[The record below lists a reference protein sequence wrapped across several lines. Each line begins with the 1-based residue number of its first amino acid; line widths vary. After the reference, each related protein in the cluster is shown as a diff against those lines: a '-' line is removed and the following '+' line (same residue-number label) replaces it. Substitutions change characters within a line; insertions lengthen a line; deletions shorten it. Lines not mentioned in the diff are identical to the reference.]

1 MLHIFLIVVLSVA
14 IIPLFHV
21 IAPADDIFPPSEA
34 QHYTHASDQSDQ
46 LIIDTGKLSISSASN
61 DVLDHHELRPTIT
74 ANGTNTVDVISETGS
89 NTIDHVIKEVKAA
102 PDISSFDYA
111 VSHTIPVYTKEM
123 ARSAIRQSPWEC
135 SINNT
140 DPAYIHSNH
149 GTMFAFVHVYKAAGT
164 SMRLFFNELAYTC
177 HKTYISLAKC
187 TGVLPSSI
195 KSQDP
200 WQPCRIEEVADG
212 RSQQKQ
218 QYMYPTGKNYV
229 RTNRQVS
236 NPDLRAFF
244 DLYVGHAR
252 IGTGDFIFGTPG
264 SVRYIVFLRD
274 PIERHVS
281 GVLYQNKVKGRNET
295 LEQVVRKIK
304 DGIKNRREVDDY
316 ADKSLSYLLTP
327 SQRVV
332 NSHVSFEELRASK
345 TTIISSSNMTFS
357 SFKAESRAKLAI
369 QNLYQYNAIIGMT
382 ERMSDSLRILRHVFL
397 QNVPEN
403 ALKDKAEEVFKKYGL
418 STTTPGSDRLGN
430 SSAASI
436 IQVVKQANKS
446 RGKVSTSAV
455 IAELAKDEEHMELFN
470 EYVKYE
476 RLITEFA
483 WKMHHLQFD
492 AVMERER

>member
-1 MLHIFLIVVLSVA
+1 MIRLSRRPRRVHIFLILILLVS
-14 IIPLFHV
+14 IIPQFH
-21 IAPADDIFPPSEA
+21 IILPADDILQPSETT
-34 QHYTHASDQSDQ
+34 QQYTHASNHTDQQPS
-46 LIIDTGKLSISSASN
+46 L
-61 DVLDHHELRPTIT
+61 DV
-74 ANGTNTVDVISETGS
+74 TNTVDIISETASVS
-89 NTIDHVIKEVKAA
+89 NTIDHGIKEVKVS
-102 PDISSFDYA
+102 PDTSSFDYA
-111 VSHTIPVYTKEM
+111 VTHPIPNYTEVM

-135 SINNT
+135 SINNS
-140 DPAYIHSNH
+140 DPAFIHSNH

-164 SMRLFFNELAYTC
+164 SMRQFFNELAYTC

-212 RSQQKQ
+212 RGQQKQ
-218 QYMYPTGKNYV
+218 QYMYPMQKNYV
-229 RTNRQVS
+229 RTNRQVRNS
-236 NPDLRAFF
+236 ELRDFA
-244 DLYVGHAR
+244 DIYVGHAR
-252 IGTGDFIFGTPG
+252 IGTGDYIFGTPG

-281 GVLYQNKVKGRNET
+281 GVLYQNKVSGQNET

-304 DGIKNRREVDDY
+304 DDIKNRREVDDY
-316 ADKSLSYLLTP
+316 SDKSLSYLLTP
-327 SQRVV
+327 SQRVA
-332 NSHVSFEELRASK
+332 NSHVSFEQLRASN

-403 ALKDKAEEVFKKYGL
+403 ALKDKADEVFKTYGL
-418 STTTPGSDRLGN
+418 TTSPDSDRHGN
-430 SSAASI
+430 SSAASMI
-436 IQVVKQANKS
+436 KVGVQANKS

-455 IAELAKDEEHMELFN
+455 IAELAKDKEHMKLFN

-483 WKMHHLQFD
+483 WKMHHLQLK
-492 AVMERER
+492 AVLEGEPSPVG